1 VRILVFHGYLLSG
14 TGSNVYNANLAAALR
29 RAGHEVHLLSQDRH
43 PERFDFVDAVG
54 EWHDGELTVRTL
66 REPVRCTAYRPD
78 IGSVLPVYVA
88 DRYEGVEAKPFPELS
103 SHELDHYLD
112 ANVAAVRDVAGRV
125 ALDGALANHLVMGP
139 AILARGLD
147 RSVPYAA
154 VVHGSDLEYTVRPH
168 PRFLPY
174 AHEGVDAARAVL
186 VGSRHTAR
194 SLWTTLED
202 PTLPERTRLGPPGVD
217 IDVFRPRGPED
228 AATGLRR
235 LAARLA
241 GQPAAPG
248 ERSSF
253 SPDPAA
259 AARAVERLRPDE
271 RVVLFLGKEIL
282 SKGLDLLLAAW
293 PLVRRR
299 VPNARLVVVGFGA
312 WHPTAVRMTAAL
324 SRGDLEAVR
333 AIAEE
338 GRGAEGGRRAPLR
351 HLLAFLDSLDGEARR
366 RYLAGAGGLAE
377 EVAFT
382 GRLEHAEVAD
392 LLPAAEALVVPST
405 FPEAFG
411 MVAAEAAACGV
422 LPISADH
429 SGLAEFSRVVE
440 PALPPEVA
448 PWLRFR
454 LDDQAVPH
462 LAACLVEWLDA
473 PASVRER
480 TRRALV
486 STTREQFSWDGVA
499 RTVVA
504 AAQGEL
510 DGLPRVPA
518 HLGGRPARHPDPV
531 TARSRPHVRPVS
543 GPEAAGAGAGAQ
555 APGHRRDRRRTGDGR
570 PTGGQPRR

>member
-1 VRILVFHGYLLSG
+1 MRILVFHGYLLSG

-103 SHELDHYLD
+103 DQELGHYLD

-125 ALDGALANHLVMGP
+125 ALDAALANHLVMGP

-154 VVHGSDLEYTVRPH
+154 VVHGSDLEYAVRPH

-174 AHEGVDAARAVL
+174 AREGVDAARGVL

-194 SLWTTLED
+194 SLWTTLDD
-202 PTLPERTRLGPPGVD
+202 PALPDRTRLGPPGVD
-217 IDVFRPRGPED
+217 IGVFRPRGPEE
-228 AATGLRR
+228 AADGLRR

-241 GQPAAPG
+241 AEPVVPEQ
-248 ERSSF
+248 RSSF

-259 AARAVERLRPDE
+259 AARAVERLHPDDD
-271 RVVLFLGKEIL
+271 RLVLFLGKEIL
-282 SKGLDLLLAAW
+282 AKGLDLLLAAW

-299 VPNARLVVVGFGA
+299 VPNARMVVIGFGA

-324 SRGDLEAVR
+324 SRGDLDAVR

-338 GRGAEGGRRAPLR
+338 GRGAEGGPRAPLR
-351 HLLAFLDSLDGEARR
+351 HLVAFLDSLDDEARR
-366 RYLAGAGGLAE
+366 RYLAGASGMADD
-377 EVAFT
+377 VAFT

-411 MVAAEAAACGV
+411 MVAAEAAACGA

-440 PALPPEVA
+440 AALPPEVA

-462 LAACLVEWLDA
+462 LAACVVDWLEA

-486 STTREQFSWDGVA
+486 ATTREHFSWDGVA

-504 AAQGEL
+504 AARGEL
-510 DGLPRVPA
+510 DGIARVPA
-518 HLGGRPARHPDPV
+518 PINGRRHADPV
-531 TARSRPHVRPVS
+531 TTRSRPHVRPSVS
-543 GPEAAGAGAGAQ
+543 GSEAAGAGAPV
-555 APGHRRDRRRTGDGR
+555 PGHRRDRRRAGDGR
-570 PTGGQPRR
+570 PTGGGQHRR